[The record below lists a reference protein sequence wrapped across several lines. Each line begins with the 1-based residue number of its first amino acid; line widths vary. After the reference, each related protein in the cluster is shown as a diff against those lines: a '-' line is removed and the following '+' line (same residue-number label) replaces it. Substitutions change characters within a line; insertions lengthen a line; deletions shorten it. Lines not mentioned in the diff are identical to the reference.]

1 MSESP
6 VSVRNRTI
14 PATSPPGRVNTLE
27 SAVRGRHLRKM
38 KPSLKTG
45 DIVFETRGPE
55 GPERH
60 PMAVSSAGA
69 AQSLAVVA
77 LNVAKQSQAANAQV
91 VQSAVETA
99 RVIAET
105 NQSASGSGS
114 VDISV

>member
-1 MSESP
+1 
-6 VSVRNRTI
+6 
-14 PATSPPGRVNTLE
+14 
-27 SAVRGRHLRKM
+27 
-38 KPSLKTG
+38 
-45 DIVFETRGPE
+45 
-55 GPERH
+55 
-60 PMAVSSAGA
+60 
-69 AQSLAVVA
+69 VA